1 MRVFAC
7 VVSSLAFDEF
17 VHMHLR
23 NKCCTDSRPHYLAVG
38 GEFGS
43 LAAGGIPDRQ
53 GILEFSRHSII

>member
-1 MRVFAC
+1 MRVRVFAC
-7 VVSSLAFDEF
+7 AGRVCAYQ
-17 VHMHLR
+17 VHLH